1 MGLYSYLDAV
11 NHMLLSSG
19 EHIVSSLDTQSGV
32 DTSVAQFILKQ
43 AIKSTVM
50 RGIANNRY
58 VAEYQLTTGPITIDG
73 TNYSNYI
80 ALPSR
85 ACYAQVVEPLF
96 DSTTGEVIQTTIK
109 STNSGPVLWNF
120 TKQTATFTKALKVE
134 IIVTLGDENA
144 NPPLGW
150 NDIDS
155 ALQRGIMEMAAREY
169 QMITQG
175 DLDIDQRMA
184 VKEQMHMARGRAG
197 DIFKKNRSI
206 FLGDAG
212 TGAAVNRRGI
222 LSNDPYF
229 TRTRF

>member
-1 MGLYSYLDAV
+1 MGLYSYTDAI

-19 EHIVSSLDTQSGV
+19 EHLISDLNNDSGV
-32 DTSVAQFILKQ
+32 DTSVAQFILNQ
-43 AIKSTVM
+43 TIKAMVM

-58 VAEYQLTTGPITIDG
+58 VVTLQLSTQTIDG
-73 TNYSNYI
+73 SSVANCI
-80 ALPSR
+80 ALPSN

-109 STNSGPVLWNF
+109 SADNGPVLYNI
-120 TKQTATFTKALKVE
+120 TKQTPVFEKELKVE
-134 IIVTLGDENA
+134 VIVTLGNA
-144 NPPLGW
+144 NDFYGW
-150 NDIDS
+150 DDIDS
-155 ALQRGIMEMAAREY
+155 ALQRGIMESAAREY
-169 QMITQG
+169 QLITQG
-175 DLDIDQRMA
+175 DLDVDKRMA
-184 VKEQMHMARGRAG
+184 VREQYHIARGRAS

-212 TGAAVNRRGI
+212 TKAAVDRRGI

>member
-19 EHIVSSLDTQSGV
+19 EHLVSSLNNDAGV
-32 DTSVAQFILKQ
+32 DTSVADFILKQ
-43 AIKSTVM
+43 TIKSYVM

-58 VAEYQLTTGPITIDG
+58 VTEISLSTVTIDG
-73 TNYSNYI
+73 TPTSNCI
-80 ALPSR
+80 PLPSN

-109 STNSGPVLWNF
+109 STDNGPVLFNI
-120 TKQTATFTKALKVE
+120 TKQTVQFEKTLKVE
-134 IIVTLGDENA
+134 VIVTLGTEA
-144 NPPLGW
+144 NKYGW
-150 NDIDS
+150 DDIDS
-155 ALQRGIMEMAAREY
+155 ALQRGIMETAAREY

-175 DLDIDQRMA
+175 DLDLDKRMA
-184 VKEQMHMARGRAG
+184 LKEQYHLARGRAG
-197 DIFKKNRSI
+197 DIFKKNRSLL
-206 FLGDAG
+206 LGDAG
-212 TGAAVNRRGI
+212 TRAAVDRRGI

>member
-19 EHIVSSLDTQSGV
+19 EHLVSNLNNDAGV
-32 DTSVAQFILKQ
+32 DTSVADFILKQ
-43 AIKSTVM
+43 TIKAYVM

-58 VAEYQLTTGPITIDG
+58 ITTIQLGTITVDGVTTNSGIP
-73 TNYSNYI
+73 
-80 ALPSR
+80 LPSN

-109 STNSGPVLWNF
+109 VADNGGPVLFNI
-120 TKQTATFTKALKVE
+120 TKQTVVFEKELKVE
-134 IIVTLGDENA
+134 VIITLGDEA
-144 NPPLGW
+144 SKYGW
-150 NDIDS
+150 DDIDS
-155 ALQRGIMEMAAREY
+155 ALQRGIMETAAREY

-175 DLDIDQRMA
+175 DLDLDKRMA
-184 VKEQMHMARGRAG
+184 VKEQYHLARGRAG
-197 DIFKKNRSI
+197 DIFKKNRS
-206 FLGDAG
+206 FLMGDAG
-212 TGAAVNRRGI
+212 TRAAVDRRGI

>member
-1 MGLYSYLDAV
+1 MGLYSFTEAV

-19 EHIVSSLDTQSGV
+19 EHLVNDLNVDTGV

-43 AIKSTVM
+43 TIKSAVM

-58 VAEYQLTTGPITIDG
+58 VNTFTPETSGPNINKIL
-73 TNYSNYI
+73 
-80 ALPSR
+80 LPSQ

-96 DSTTGEVIQTTIK
+96 DPTTGEVIQTTIK
-109 STNSGPVLWNF
+109 SNPARLFNI
-120 TKQTATFTKALKVE
+120 TKQTDIFDKALKIEV
-134 IIVTLGDENA
+134 IITLGNEAA
-144 NPPLGW
+144 NYGW
-150 NDIDS
+150 DDIDS
-155 ALQRGIMEMAAREY
+155 AIQRGIMEAAAREY

-184 VKEQMHMARGRAG
+184 AREAYHMARGRAS

-206 FLGDAG
+206 FLGDPG
-212 TGAAVNRRGI
+212 TRAAIDRRGI

>member
-1 MGLYSYLDAV
+1 MGLYSFTDAV

-19 EHIVSSLDTQSGV
+19 EHIVNDLNTDAGV

-43 AIKSTVM
+43 TIKTAVM

-58 VAEYQLTTGPITIDG
+58 ITEISPDVNG
-73 TNYSNYI
+73 KIN
-80 ALPSR
+80 LPNL

-109 STNSGPVLWNF
+109 SSNGSPVLWNI
-120 TKQTATFTKALKVE
+120 TKQTDIFTKTLKIEV
-134 IIVTLGDENA
+134 IVTLGAENI
-144 NPPLGW
+144 NYGW
-150 NDIDS
+150 DDLDS
-155 ALQRGIMEMAAREY
+155 ALQRGIMESAAREY
-169 QMITQG
+169 QIVTQG
-175 DLDIDQRMA
+175 DLDVDKRMA
-184 VKEQMHMARGRAG
+184 QREQYHMARGKAS

-206 FLGDAG
+206 FLGDPG
-212 TGAAVNRRGI
+212 TRAAVDRRGI